1 MGELTITRMAQARI
15 PTAEGEFQ
23 LYLYLNRQHTG
34 EHLAFVLGH
43 VVNQPEVL
51 VRVHSECFTGE
62 VLGSRRCDCG
72 EQLAQA
78 IQLIGQ
84 EGAGIII
91 YLRQEGRGIGLLDKL
106 RAYNLQDQGY
116 DTVDANL
123 LLGHGEDERDYATA
137 ALILKDLGVPSV
149 RLLTNNPLKIESL
162 QACGIPVVA
171 RVPLPPGVT
180 TENATYLLTK
190 VRRMHHL
197 LNLDAF
203 AGVLP
208 GGSNG
213 IKPAPHHLLVPRTR
227 TLVRSAS
234 DVETERPRLVETTGG
249 IPLGPDEGIAA
260 LVHKAAEHRRRTDR
274 PFVTLSY
281 AQSVDGS
288 IAARPGQPLA
298 LSGALSMTLTHQL
311 RAAHD
316 AILVGIGTVLAD
328 NPRLTVR
335 LVEGKNPQPIVA
347 DSRLRF
353 PLSANLLCQH
363 PLSPWIAT
371 AEQADASRQKV
382 LETAGAHV
390 LRVPTNARGQ
400 VNLTALLERL
410 STLGIQSVMV
420 EGGARIITSFL
431 TERLV
436 DQMVLTVAPRLVGG
450 LRAVHGRGLVDAVHL
465 PRLRN
470 LRYQWLGED
479 LVLWCEPAWEEE

>member
-23 LYLYLNRQHTG
+23 SYLYLDRQHKG

-43 VVNQPEVL
+43 VTDQPEVL
-51 VRVHSECFTGE
+51 VRVHSECFTGD
-62 VLGSRRCDCG
+62 VLGSLRCDCG
-72 EQLAQA
+72 AQLAQA

-137 ALILKDLGVPSV
+137 ALILKDLGVSSI

-162 QACGIPVVA
+162 QASGIPIAA
-171 RVPLPPGVT
+171 RVPLPPRVT
-180 TENATYLLTK
+180 AENATYLLTK
-190 VRRMHHL
+190 VLRMSHL

-203 AGVLP
+203 AGAP
-208 GGSNG
+208 PDGSNG
-213 IKPAPHHLLVPRTR
+213 VKPAPLHPLAPTMRAR
-227 TLVRSAS
+227 VRSVS
-234 DVETERPRLVETTGG
+234 DVETAQARPVEADGG
-249 IPLGPDEGIAA
+249 MPLDPAEGIAA
-260 LVHKAAEHRRRTDR
+260 LVQKAAEHRRHTGR

-288 IAARPGQPLA
+288 IAARPGQSLA

-353 PLSANLLCQH
+353 PLSANLLCEH
-363 PLSPWIAT
+363 PLSPWIA
-371 AEQADASRQKV
+371 AGEPADTSRQHV
-382 LETAGAHV
+382 LEAAGARI
-390 LRVPTNARGQ
+390 LRLPMNARGH

-410 STLGIQSVMV
+410 GDLGINSVMV

-431 TERLV
+431 AERLV
-436 DQMVLTVAPRLVGG
+436 DHIVLTVAPRLVGG
-450 LRAVHGRGLVDAVHL
+450 IRAVRRLTHADPVHL

-470 LRYQWLGED
+470 LRYQWLAED
-479 LVLWCEPAWEEE
+479 LVLWCDPIWENG

>member
-1 MGELTITRMAQARI
+1 MGELTVTRMAQARI

-23 LYLYLNRQHTG
+23 LYLYRNSQHKG

-51 VRVHSECFTGE
+51 VRVHSECFTGD
-62 VLGSRRCDCG
+62 VLGSLRCDCG
-72 EQLAQA
+72 AQLAQA

-84 EGAGIII
+84 VGAGIII
-91 YLRQEGRGIGLLDKL
+91 YLRQEGRGIGLLDNL

-137 ALILKDLGVPSV
+137 ALILKDLGAPAV
-149 RLLTNNPLKIESL
+149 RLLTNNPLKIASL
-162 QACGIPVVA
+162 QACGVPVSA
-171 RVPLPPGVT
+171 RVPLPPRVT

-197 LNLDAF
+197 FDLDAF
-203 AGVLP
+203 AGAPP

-213 IKPAPHHLLVPRTR
+213 LQATPLHLLAPTVQA
-227 TLVRSAS
+227 LAHSAS
-234 DVETERPRLVETTGG
+234 EIATAHPRPVETAGRM
-249 IPLGPDEGIAA
+249 PLGPHDGITS
-260 LVHKAAEHRRRTDR
+260 LVQKAAEHWRHTGR

-298 LSGALSMTLTHQL
+298 LSGAPSMTLTHQL

-328 NPRLTVR
+328 NPHLTVR

-353 PLSANLLCQH
+353 PLSAHLFCQH

-371 AEQADASRQKV
+371 SEQADASRQQV
-382 LETAGAHV
+382 LERAGARV
-390 LRVPTNARGQ
+390 LRLPMTTRGQ
-400 VNLTALLERL
+400 VNLPALLERL
-410 STLGIQSVMV
+410 GALGIHSVMV

-431 TERLV
+431 AERLV
-436 DQMVLTVAPRLVGG
+436 DHMVLTVAPRLVGG
-450 LRAVHGRGLVDAVHL
+450 LRAVRRLAHADPVDL

-470 LRYQWLGED
+470 LRYQWLEDD
-479 LVLWCEPAWEEE
+479 LVLWCDPAWEEE

>member
-1 MGELTITRMAQARI
+1 L
-15 PTAEGEFQ
+15 
-23 LYLYLNRQHTG
+23 
-34 EHLAFVLGH
+34 
-43 VVNQPEVL
+43 
-51 VRVHSECFTGE
+51 
-62 VLGSRRCDCG
+62 RCDCG
-72 EQLAQA
+72 AQLAQA
-78 IQLIGQ
+78 LQLIGQ
-84 EGAGIII
+84 EGAGIIV

-137 ALILKDLGVPSV
+137 ALILKDLGVSSV
-149 RLLTNNPLKIESL
+149 RLLTNNPRKIESL
-162 QACGIPVVA
+162 QASGIPMAA
-171 RVPLPPGVT
+171 RVPLPPRVT

-190 VRRMHHL
+190 MLRMSHL

-203 AGVLP
+203 AGVSP

-213 IKPAPHHLLVPRTR
+213 SKPAPRHPLAPMTR
-227 TLVRSAS
+227 ARVRSAS
-234 DVETERPRLVETTGG
+234 EVETTRARPVEMDGG
-249 IPLGPDEGIAA
+249 MPMDPAEGIAA
-260 LVHKAAEHRRRTDR
+260 LVHKAVEHHRKTGR

-288 IAARPGQPLA
+288 IAARPGQSLA

-353 PLSANLLCQH
+353 PLSAHLLCEH
-363 PLSPWIAT
+363 PLSPWIA
-371 AEQADASRQKV
+371 AGEPADTGRQHV
-382 LETAGAHV
+382 LEAAGARI
-390 LRVPTNARGQ
+390 LRLPMNARGH

-410 STLGIQSVMV
+410 GALGIQSVMV

-431 TERLV
+431 AERLV
-436 DQMVLTVAPRLVGG
+436 DYVVLTVAPRLIGG
-450 LRAVHGRGLVDAVHL
+450 IRAVRRLTHADAVHL

-470 LRYQWLGED
+470 LRYQWLEED
-479 LVLWCEPAWEEE
+479 LVLWCEPTWEPE

>member
-1 MGELTITRMAQARI
+1 MGELTITKMAQARI
-15 PTAEGEFQ
+15 PTAEGTFQ
-23 LYLYLNRQHTG
+23 LYLYLDHQHKG
-34 EHLAFVLGH
+34 EHLAFVLGD
-43 VVNQPEVL
+43 VVHQSEVL
-51 VRVHSECFTGE
+51 VRVHSECFTGD
-62 VLGSRRCDCG
+62 VLGSLRCDCG
-72 EQLAQA
+72 AQLAQA
-78 IQLIGQ
+78 FKLIGQ
-84 EGAGIII
+84 ERAGIIV

-137 ALILKDLGVPSV
+137 ALILKALEVPSV
-149 RLLTNNPLKIESL
+149 RLLTNNPRKIESL
-162 QACGIPVVA
+162 QAYGIPVAA
-171 RVPLPPGVT
+171 RVPLPPQIT

-190 VRRMHHL
+190 VQRMRHL
-197 LNLDAF
+197 VDLDAF

-213 IKPAPHHLLVPRTR
+213 VKPEPSHFLTSTTR
-227 TLVRSAS
+227 ALRQ
-234 DVETERPRLVETTGG
+234 VETAGG
-249 IPLGPDEGIAA
+249 SLLGPGEGIAA
-260 LVHKAAEHRRRTDR
+260 LVHKAAAHRQHTGR

-288 IAARPGQPLA
+288 IAARHGQALA
-298 LSGALSMTLTHQL
+298 LSGARSMTLTHQL
-311 RAAHD
+311 RVAHD

-353 PLSANLLCQH
+353 PLSANLLCQP

-371 AEQADASRQKV
+371 GEQADAGRQAV
-382 LETAGAHV
+382 LEAAGARV
-390 LRVPTNARGQ
+390 LRVPMNARGQ

-410 STLGIQSVMV
+410 GALGIHSVMV

-431 TERLV
+431 AERLV
-436 DQMVLTVAPRLVGG
+436 DHIVLTVAPRLVGG
-450 LRAVHGRGLVDAVHL
+450 IRAVRRFAHAGAVHF

-470 LRYQWLGED
+470 LRYQWLEDD
-479 LVLWCEPAWEEE
+479 LVLWCDPAWEEG

>member
-1 MGELTITRMAQARI
+1 MVELTITRMAQARI

-23 LYLYLNRQHTG
+23 LYLYQHRQHQG
-34 EHLAFVLGH
+34 EHLAFVLGQ

-51 VRVHSECFTGE
+51 VRVHSECFTGD

-78 IQLIGQ
+78 LQLIGQ
-84 EGAGIII
+84 RGAGIII

-137 ALILKDLGVPSV
+137 ALILKDLEVSSV
-149 RLLTNNPLKIESL
+149 RLLTNNPLKIASL
-162 QACGIPVVA
+162 QAGGIPVAA
-171 RVPLPPGVT
+171 RVPLPPRVT

-203 AGVLP
+203 AGVFP

-213 IKPAPHHLLVPRTR
+213 SKPEPLHLVAPTAPA
-227 TLVRSAS
+227 LVRSAS
-234 DVETERPRLVETTGG
+234 DVETTRPRPVRTAGG
-249 IPLGPDEGIAA
+249 LPLGPDEGIAA
-260 LVHKAAEHRRRTDR
+260 LVEKVAEHRRRTGR

-281 AQSVDGS
+281 AQSMDGS

-311 RAAHD
+311 RVAHD

-371 AEQADASRQKV
+371 GEQADASRQHV
-382 LETAGAHV
+382 LEAAGARV
-390 LRVPTNARGQ
+390 LRVPINARGQ

-410 STLGIQSVMV
+410 GALGIHSVMV

-431 TERLV
+431 AERLV
-436 DQMVLTVAPRLVGG
+436 DHMVLTVAPRLVGG
-450 LRAVHGRGLVDAVHL
+450 LRAVRRFAQADAVYF

-470 LRYQWLGED
+470 LRYQWLEDD
-479 LVLWCEPAWEEE
+479 LVLWCEPAWEAG

>member
-1 MGELTITRMAQARI
+1 MGELTVTRMAQARI

-23 LYLYLNRQHTG
+23 SYLYLDRRHKG

-43 VVNQPEVL
+43 VVDQPEVL
-51 VRVHSECFTGE
+51 VRVHSECFTGD
-62 VLGSRRCDCG
+62 VLGSLRCDCG

-116 DTVDANL
+116 DTVDANI

-162 QACGIPVVA
+162 QAYGIAVAA
-171 RVPLPPGVT
+171 RVPLPPRVT
-180 TENATYLLTK
+180 AENATYLLTK
-190 VRRMHHL
+190 VLRMSHL
-197 LNLDAF
+197 LSLDAF

-208 GGSNG
+208 GGANG
-213 IKPAPHHLLVPRTR
+213 VNPEPLRAAAPTTRPRMLSTGDVKTAR
-227 TLVRSAS
+227 RRSA
-234 DVETERPRLVETTGG
+234 ETAGWT
-249 IPLGPDEGIAA
+249 PLGPNEGIAA
-260 LVHKAAEHRRRTDR
+260 LAQKAAERHRHTGR

-288 IAARPGQPLA
+288 IAASPGQPLA
-298 LSGALSMTLTHQL
+298 LSGKLSMTLTHQL

-347 DSRLRF
+347 DSRLRL
-353 PLSANLLCQH
+353 PLSANLLCEH
-363 PLSPWIAT
+363 PLSPWIA
-371 AEQADASRQKV
+371 AGEPADAGRQQV
-382 LETAGAHV
+382 LEAAGARV
-390 LRVPTNARGQ
+390 LRLPMNARGH
-400 VNLTALLERL
+400 VNLAALLERL
-410 STLGIQSVMV
+410 GALGIQSVMV

-431 TERLV
+431 AERLV
-436 DQMVLTVAPRLVGG
+436 DHIVLTVAPRLVGG
-450 LRAVHGRGLVDAVHL
+450 IRAVRRLAHTDAVHL

-470 LRYQWLGED
+470 LRYQWLEED
-479 LVLWCEPAWEEE
+479 LVLWCDPAWGEG

>member
-15 PTAEGEFQ
+15 PTAEGKFQ
-23 LYLYLNRQHTG
+23 LYLYLDHQHKG
-34 EHLAFVLGH
+34 EHLAFVLGD
-43 VVNQPEVL
+43 VVHQSEVL
-51 VRVHSECFTGE
+51 VRVHSECFTGD
-62 VLGSRRCDCG
+62 VLGSLRCDCG
-72 EQLAQA
+72 AQLAQA

-84 EGAGIII
+84 AGAGVII
-91 YLRQEGRGIGLLDKL
+91 YLRQEGRGIGLVDKL

-162 QACGIPVVA
+162 QASGIAVAA
-171 RVPLPPGVT
+171 RVPLPPRVT

-190 VRRMHHL
+190 VLRMNHL

-203 AGVLP
+203 DGVAP
-208 GGSNG
+208 DGSNG
-213 IKPAPHHLLVPRTR
+213 IKPEPLHPLAPTTR
-227 TLVRSAS
+227 ARVHSAS
-234 DVETERPRLVETTGG
+234 DADMARMRPVETAGWRS
-249 IPLGPDEGIAA
+249 LGPDEGIAG
-260 LVHKAAEHRRRTDR
+260 LVQKAAEHRRHTGR

-298 LSGALSMTLTHQL
+298 LSGTLSMTLTHQL

-353 PLSANLLCQH
+353 PLSANLLCEH
-363 PLSPWIAT
+363 PLSPWIA
-371 AEQADASRQKV
+371 AGEPADASRQHV
-382 LETAGAHV
+382 LEAAGAHV
-390 LRVPTNARGQ
+390 LRLPMNARGH

-410 STLGIQSVMV
+410 GALGINSVMV

-431 TERLV
+431 AERLV
-436 DQMVLTVAPRLVGG
+436 DHIVLTVAPRLVGG
-450 LRAVHGRGLVDAVHL
+450 IRAVRRLTHGDPAQL

-470 LRYQWLGED
+470 LRYQWLEDD
-479 LVLWCEPAWEEE
+479 LVLWCDPAWEDG

>member
-1 MGELTITRMAQARI
+1 
-15 PTAEGEFQ
+15 
-23 LYLYLNRQHTG
+23 
-34 EHLAFVLGH
+34 
-43 VVNQPEVL
+43 
-51 VRVHSECFTGE
+51 
-62 VLGSRRCDCG
+62 
-72 EQLAQA
+72 LAQA
-78 IQLIGQ
+78 LELIGQ

-123 LLGHGEDERDYATA
+123 LLGHAEDERDYATA

-162 QACGIPVVA
+162 QACGIPVAA
-171 RVPLPPGVT
+171 RVPLPPRIT
-180 TENATYLLTK
+180 AENATYLLTK
-190 VRRMHHL
+190 MQRMRHL

-203 AGVLP
+203 TGVLP

-213 IKPAPHHLLVPRTR
+213 IKPEPLHPPASTTR
-227 TLVRSAS
+227 ARGRSTSA
-234 DVETERPRLVETTGG
+234 VETARPRPVLRVSGL
-249 IPLGPDEGIAA
+249 PLGSDEGIAA
-260 LVHKAAEHRRRTDR
+260 LAQRAAERRRHAGR

-311 RAAHD
+311 RVAHD

-363 PLSPWIAT
+363 PLSPWIA
-371 AEQADASRQKV
+371 AGEQADAGRQKV
-382 LETAGAHV
+382 LEAAGARV
-390 LRVPTNARGQ
+390 LRVPMNARGQ

-410 STLGIQSVMV
+410 GALGIHSVMV

-431 TERLV
+431 AERLV
-436 DQMVLTVAPRLVGG
+436 DHIVLTMAPRLVGG
-450 LRAVHGRGLVDAVHL
+450 LRAVRRLAHADPVHL

-470 LRYQWLGED
+470 LRYQWLEED
-479 LVLWCEPAWEEE
+479 LVLWCDPAWEEG